1 MTPVSVEKSDPKTF
15 SIDLNIPADTK
26 TGRYQFQLFSY
37 ESGQFHQLFNENVRI
52 TAYTG
57 IESVSTADALRL
69 VSADA
74 SGISLS
80 SSQAVRSLSLY
91 DLQGRLLRTS
101 FSSEG
106 SGRYRMATDGLPAG
120 TYIIQAT
127 LANGS
132 KQTIKCFLR

>member
-1 MTPVSVEKSDPKTF
+1 M
-15 SIDLNIPADTK
+15 
-26 TGRYQFQLFSY
+26 
-37 ESGQFHQLFNENVRI
+37 
-52 TAYTG
+52 
-57 IESVSTADALRL
+57 
-69 VSADA
+69 SADA

-106 SGRYRMATDGLPAG
+106 SGSYRMATDGLPAG